1 MENIKN
7 SPAPPAESKKDRSA
21 EARNRVSAR
30 MLKHLSQKYLGEEK
44 TIEELPDNLRKMAEE
59 VMVLNEKIKT
69 TTNAEEAEDLK
80 KQWREAERDLE
91 IALITSWEKNRKEM
105 EEQEEIGDEDE
116 TSEESKEQEK
126 KDIKVVL
133 SEFVD
138 IVSKNTEDPELEEE
152 LGAVKRL
159 LKEEIVT
166 SEIRKQLLQRSFQL
180 WMKTKDT
187 IKDDKQKKTA
197 RNHLRTLIVSMGN
210 EEDKNQLF
218 SQIVG

>member
-1 MENIKN
+1 
-7 SPAPPAESKKDRSA
+7 
-21 EARNRVSAR
+21 